1 MSLTLLALP
10 PELRALIFDFCFP
23 PPCTYVQIIP
33 YQTSLPACRLNLPLA
48 LYSICKAI
56 SSELKPLPDKLRR
69 LDFTYIIRGAALCG
83 SWRPEYGSKHD
94 DDPAHFAFVMRFA
107 ERVRIVGTSVS
118 LPMGHGLSSAS
129 RKSSVGRKLV
139 LGSQCAV
146 KVLEVQP
153 RAWRRQYLAGVM
165 LWRMGELTTHSDV
178 AERLEI
184 RLIRDT
190 DDPLETFAEVK
201 ARARHYQKLKEE
213 IGGGPISVT
222 LTALEEA
229 EKVVKTNIRSIETWL
244 KKFQETTDMTHRRD
258 ITGPLGFG
266 GYHDEDDED
275 LM

>member
-56 SSELKPLPDKLRR
+56 SSELEPLPEKLRR
-69 LDFTYIIRGAALCG
+69 LDFTYLIRGAALWG

-107 ERVRIVGTSVS
+107 ERVRIVGTSAT
-118 LPMGHGLSSAS
+118 LTTGRGISSAA
-129 RKSSVGRKLV
+129 RKLV
-139 LGSQCAV
+139 PGSHCAL

-153 RAWRRQYLAGVM
+153 RAWRRQHLVGVM
-165 LWRMGELTTHSDV
+165 LEKMGELTTHSDV
-178 AERLEI
+178 AERLET

-201 ARARHYQKLKEE
+201 ARVRHYQKWKESG
-213 IGGGPISVT
+213 GGGPISVN
-222 LTALEEA
+222 LTALEEP
-229 EKVVKTNIRSIETWL
+229 EKVVQTNIRSIETWL

-266 GYHDEDDED
+266 GYHDEDDEV
-275 LM
+275 L